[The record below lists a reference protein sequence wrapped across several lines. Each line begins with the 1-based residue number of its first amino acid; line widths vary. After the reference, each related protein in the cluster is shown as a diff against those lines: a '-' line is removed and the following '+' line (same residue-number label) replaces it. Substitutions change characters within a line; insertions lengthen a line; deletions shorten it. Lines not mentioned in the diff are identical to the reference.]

1 MKASGHRRTREDSEL
16 TAAAE
21 IWLQMLFL
29 ARQMLLIFFIAD
41 AGMLLILGVRETEF
55 G

>member
-1 MKASGHRRTREDSEL
+1 VKASGHRRTREDSEL

-29 ARQMLLIFFIAD
+29 ARQMLLILFFIAD
-41 AGMLLILGVRETEF
+41 AGMLLILGVR
-55 G
+55 GN